1 MNKQELCEVFDNG
14 SVVYDLDADIDK
26 VSGSKKYETLLEEY
40 KDVIFKDEEHQGIY
54 GISITDDGFVAKMVS
69 DNHFDWIIFKVLFK

>member
-26 VSGSKKYETLLEEY
+26 VSGSEKYEVLLEKY

-54 GISITDDGFVAKMVS
+54 GISITDDGFVVKMVS

>member
-40 KDVIFKDEEHQGIY
+40 KDVIFKDEDYQGIY
-54 GISITDDGFVAKMVS
+54 GVSIVDGGFVVKMVS